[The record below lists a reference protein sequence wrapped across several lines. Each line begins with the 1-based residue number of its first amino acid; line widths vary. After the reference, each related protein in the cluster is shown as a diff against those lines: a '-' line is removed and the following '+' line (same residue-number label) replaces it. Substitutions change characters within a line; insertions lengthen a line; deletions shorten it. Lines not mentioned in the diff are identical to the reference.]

1 VFFDWRGGMAS
12 QMRAAD
18 SPQTP
23 LYASESFIAVKS
35 LLGAYETAADANL
48 GHPYFSRSRPRTML
62 IDEVEAIWAPIAEED
77 DWSGFDRALNQIED
91 MGEAYGM
98 GNFTIN

>member
-1 VFFDWRGGMAS
+1 
-12 QMRAAD
+12 
-18 SPQTP
+18 
-23 LYASESFIAVKS
+23 
-35 LLGAYETAADANL
+35 
-48 GHPYFSRSRPRTML
+48 ML